1 MAKGKSLSKHAK
13 KAIETA
19 NKTVTKPVEKPVE
32 KPAEK
37 PVEEKPAAPTAPAA
51 STATPATSA
60 APATPAV
67 EQKPVEE
74 KPQKPSQ
81 SKEPKQKPTQKPKVE
96 EVEVEEVHQVNIPSL
111 KNPSGERIDA
121 NRAVDLMGMIE
132 RNYTNEKANTTPELK
147 AAMKEQFD
155 MMMYISLLRYNEQT
169 KADFGEAGVV
179 LNNNVFAQLQAT
191 IGEQL
196 GITMKALPSS
206 NDGQMSIDFEAS
218 NKTAPTEVQEAIKE
232 ELKKAPITEVPT
244 YNENMS
250 ETDVLDNIG
259 AIMGMQG
266 NGGMYANLHN
276 SIVFARSAFK
286 MQNDD
291 PGKVLAVML
300 HKMEKL
306 PPLIIGL
313 ENMTQGKLMVKGAP
327 FFSHTTLYRN
337 MKDYKYTEAQ
347 VANIVRSLISDRLYR
362 NELAGGG
369 TFAEN
374 AKVIH
379 GLCNAFND
387 KFINELVNSK
397 EPVAIPKV
405 EGLVKSKNET
415 IDFEELSK
423 IFTDT
428 YGSLDN
434 KKIKKKM
441 QEIAA
446 LYFPEF
452 KTIETLS
459 K

>member
-1 MAKGKSLSKHAK
+1 MAKSKSLSKHAK

-19 NKTVTKPVEKPVE
+19 NKTVTKPVER
-32 KPAEK
+32 PAEK
-37 PVEEKPAAPTAPAA
+37 PVEEKPATPTAPAA
-51 STATPATSA
+51 STATPATPA

-81 SKEPKQKPTQKPKVE
+81 SKEQKQKPAQKPKVE
-96 EVEVEEVHQVNIPSL
+96 EVEVEEVHQINIPSL

-169 KADFGEAGVV
+169 KTDFGEAGVV

-244 YNENMS
+244 YNESMS
-250 ETDVLDNIG
+250 EADVLNNIG

-306 PPLIIGL
+306 PPLMIGL

-327 FFSHTTLYRN
+327 FFGHTTLYRN

-387 KFINELVNSK
+387 KFINELINSK

-423 IFTDT
+423 ILNET

-434 KKIKKKM
+434 KKMKKKM

-452 KTIETLS
+452 ETIEALS

>member
-19 NKTVTKPVEKPVE
+19 NKTVAKPTE

-37 PVEEKPAAPTAPAA
+37 PVEEKPAAPEAPAA
-51 STATPATSA
+51 STAT
-60 APATPAV
+60 PATPAV

-81 SKEPKQKPTQKPKVE
+81 SKEPKQKPAQKPKVE
-96 EVEVEEVHQVNIPSL
+96 EVEAEEVHQVNIPSL

-244 YNENMS
+244 YNESMS
-250 ETDVLDNIG
+250 ETDILDNIG

-306 PPLIIGL
+306 PPLMIGL

-327 FFSHTTLYRN
+327 FFGHTTLYRN

-347 VANIVRSLISDRLYR
+347 VANIIRSLISDRLYR

-387 KFINELVNSK
+387 KFINELINSK

-423 IFTDT
+423 IFNET

-434 KKIKKKM
+434 KKMKKKM

-446 LYFPEF
+446 FYFPEF
-452 KTIETLS
+452 KTIEALS